1 MSLLKEET
9 GWDTAQLINLLI
21 LIMVSSGV
29 FGFVYELLFY
39 KIDTGKWTKRGST
52 FGPWIPI
59 YVFGGAAYTFL
70 VYPFKD
76 KPLVVFL
83 LCVIVSGIMEYA
95 TGWVLY
101 EAFRMRLWDY
111 NVEKWNFGNI
121 KGYICLRSVLFFGLS
136 GLLLVYMMIPVL
148 IFTMDLS
155 DPRILTIIC
164 RLLAVAFIADCAVYK
179 VFELSGKIKH

>member
-9 GWDTAQLINLLI
+9 GWDTVRLINLLI

-39 KIDTGKWTKRGST
+39 RIDTGKWTKRGST

-76 KPLVVFL
+76 NPLLVFI
-83 LCVIVSGIMEYA
+83 LCVTISGIIEYA

-101 EAFRMRLWDY
+101 EAFHIRLWDY
-111 NVEKWNFGNI
+111 NTEIWNWGNI
-121 KGYICLRSVLFFGLS
+121 GGYVCLRSILLFAFAGVFLIYIAVPAVRKLAGMIPKPGFYLIGFVPGVLFLIDIIG
-136 GLLLVYMMIPVL
+136 GYLL
-148 IFTMDLS
+148 
-155 DPRILTIIC
+155 RI
-164 RLLAVAFIADCAVYK
+164 R
-179 VFELSGKIKH
+179 